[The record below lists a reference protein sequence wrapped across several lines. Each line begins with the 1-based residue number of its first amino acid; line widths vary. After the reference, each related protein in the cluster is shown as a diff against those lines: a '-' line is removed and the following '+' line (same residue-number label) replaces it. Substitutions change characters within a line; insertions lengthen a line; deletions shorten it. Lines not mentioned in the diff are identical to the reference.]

1 MYHATWFMLH
11 DTAIQA
17 ALHEHIGQ
25 QQCTARPPLADSPL
39 VSSVQHLTCV
49 MKHNSCRMLPDTWLS
64 YFQCARSR
72 AGTPLDNH
80 TAQQD
85 FHWEVLGWRP
95 VTGMLHV
102 SCNIDHVACLIQATL
117 HEHIGQPQC
126 TARSH
131 WQILRWR
138 PVCSI

>member
-1 MYHATWFMLH
+1 MYHATLIMLH

-49 MKHNSCRMLPDTWLS
+49 MKHNSCRMLLTHGCHISKVL
-64 YFQCARSR
+64 A
-72 AGTPLDNH
+72 AELAPLWTTTLHN
-80 TAQQD
+80 
-85 FHWEVLGWRP
+85 HWEILGWRP
-95 VTGMLHV
+95 VNAMLHV